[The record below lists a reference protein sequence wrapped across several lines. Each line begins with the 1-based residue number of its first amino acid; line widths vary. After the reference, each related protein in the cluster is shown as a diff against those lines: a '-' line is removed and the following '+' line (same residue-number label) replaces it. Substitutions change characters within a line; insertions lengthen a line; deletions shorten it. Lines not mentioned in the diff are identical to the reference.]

1 MLVLC
6 IFVVIK
12 LSWEK
17 PIPLMIKTDDFESY
31 TPWAITEIG
40 NWTFVDGDK
49 ATTAGDFLYDSNG
62 TEITYPNEGEPFAFI
77 VFNPHDFNG
86 RDLPAG
92 GLHTFDAH
100 SGKQSLAS
108 VHSTQMNM
116 YSFEQETVANDDWII
131 SPELPR
137 LAQTISFYANNVVA
151 TNQITGQ
158 KVDLKQTVQ
167 ILYSTSDTDTNH
179 FNILKTLEI
188 SGGEWQKIEAELP
201 ERTITIFQKFVKYLG
216 S

>member
-1 MLVLC
+1 M
-6 IFVVIK
+6 
-12 LSWEK
+12 
-17 PIPLMIKTDDFESY
+17 
-31 TPWAITEIG
+31 
-40 NWTFVDGDK
+40 
-49 ATTAGDFLYDSNG
+49 
-62 TEITYPNEGEPFAFI
+62 
-77 VFNPHDFNG
+77 FNPHDFNG

-158 KVDLKQTVQ
+158 KL
-167 ILYSTSDTDTNH
+167 I
-179 FNILKTLEI
+179 
-188 SGGEWQKIEAELP
+188 
-201 ERTITIFQKFVKYLG
+201 
-216 S
+216 